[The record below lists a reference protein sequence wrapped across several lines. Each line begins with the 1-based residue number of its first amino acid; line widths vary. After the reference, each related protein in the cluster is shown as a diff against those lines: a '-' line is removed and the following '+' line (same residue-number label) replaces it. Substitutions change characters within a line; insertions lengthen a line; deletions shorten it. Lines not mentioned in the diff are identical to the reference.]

1 MNIISL
7 IWDEGLYR
15 PLFNILVFLYNTIP
29 GHDIGVAIIV
39 LTALLRFALWPLSQ
53 KSIKSQKALQEL
65 QPKMNE
71 IKKKYKNNKEKQAQ
85 ATMEFYKKNKINPL
99 GSCLPMLIQLPIL
112 IALYR
117 VLRDTVGSDQLNAL
131 YYFILDPGRIDP
143 YFLGLIDLSKPD
155 RFVLPILAGGL
166 QFIQTKMLMSRQKK
180 DQGQKTGIEK
190 MLGSQM
196 TYFMPLIT
204 VFFAFTLPAGLPLYW
219 IVTTLIAILQQWL
232 IMRKRDEENTTPKL
246 KKA

>member
-1 MNIISL
+1 MSIISL
-7 IWDEGLYR
+7 VWNEGLYR
-15 PLFNILVFLYNTIP
+15 PLLNFLVLIYNTIP
-29 GHDIGVAIIV
+29 GHDIGVAIII
-39 LTALLRFALWPLSQ
+39 LTAFLRFALWPLSQ
-53 KSIKSQKALQEL
+53 KSIKSQKALQDL
-65 QPKMNE
+65 QPKMKE
-71 IKKKYKNNKEKQAQ
+71 IKKKHRNNKEKQAQ

-117 VLRDTVGSDQLNAL
+117 VLSDTVGAEHLDKL
-131 YYFILDPGRIDP
+131 YYFVSDPGSINP
-143 YFLGLIDLSKPD
+143 FFLGLIDLSKPD

-166 QFIQTKMLMSRQKK
+166 QFIQTKMLMSNQKK
-180 DQGQKTGIEK
+180 DQKGQGEKTGIEK

-219 IVTTLIAILQQWL
+219 IVTTLVAILQQWL
-232 IMRKRDEENTTPKL
+232 IMRKRKPEME
-246 KKA
+246 KAKS

>member
-29 GHDIGVAIIV
+29 GHDIGVAIII

-143 YFLGLIDLSKPD
+143 YFLGLIDLAFNIQNDVFKEKE
-155 RFVLPILAGGL
+155 FGTYVGIFIILLMLIFGPIC
-166 QFIQTKMLMSRQKK
+166 I
-180 DQGQKTGIEK
+180 
-190 MLGSQM
+190 
-196 TYFMPLIT
+196 
-204 VFFAFTLPAGLPLYW
+204 VFA
-219 IVTTLIAILQQWL
+219 WL
-232 IMRKRDEENTTPKL
+232 NL
-246 KKA
+246 